1 MAIPILQLRE
11 KTMNKKWMP
20 SVLMLGLVL
29 LVSAPAY
36 AHGRHG
42 GGGGS
47 APEVDPSLAVAGI
60 SFLAGSLVVLRSRL
74 RK

>member
-1 MAIPILQLRE
+1 MIPILQLRE

-20 SVLMLGLVL
+20 SVLILGLVL
-29 LVSAPAY
+29 LISAPAY
-36 AHGRHG
+36 AHDHH

>member
-1 MAIPILQLRE
+1 VPVLQLRE

-20 SVLMLGLVL
+20 SVLMLGLIL

-36 AHGRHG
+36 AHGRRG
-42 GGGGS
+42 GGGNGGS

>member
-1 MAIPILQLRE
+1 
-11 KTMNKKWMP
+11 MNKILKS
-20 SVLMLGLVL
+20 SVMVLGLVL
-29 LVSAPAY
+29 LMAAPAY
-36 AHGRHG
+36 AHGRH

-47 APEVDPSLAVAGI
+47 APEVDPSLAIAGI